1 MTRGADILVRA
12 LAAQNA
18 DLIFGVPGESYLSV
32 LDALVDQPD
41 LRFITTR
48 HESGAAFMADAYGKL
63 TGRPGICFVTRG
75 PGATNASI
83 GIHTAQQDSTPLVM
97 FVGQIARGMT
107 EREAFQEVDYRRYFG
122 HMAKWVAQID
132 DPARIPEFVNRAFH
146 TALSGRPGPVV
157 LALPEDV
164 LSADAG
170 DVEPTG
176 PARRIM
182 PAPRPE
188 DMAELGVLLAKAE
201 RPLVIAG
208 GGGWSAAT
216 ARMLSAWVEREGMP
230 VALEFRCQDYLD
242 NRNPN
247 YVGDAGIGMAPY
259 LAEMIRA
266 SDCLILIGAR
276 MGEMPTSGYTLLG
289 IPDTGKTLVHVH
301 PDAQELN
308 RVYYTD
314 LPMHAAAEAFLSAAL
329 STPASGSNAAWED
342 WRQAARRGYDASFE
356 VPPAPGSVDLAEIMQ
371 ELQQQLP
378 DDTIVTNGAGNYTVW
393 VHKLWIYKHYRTQ
406 LAPVSGAMGYGV
418 PAAVSAALVHPERTV
433 VCFAGDGCFLMTGQ
447 ELATAVHHRLK
458 ILFVVV
464 NNGILG
470 TIRMHQEREYPGR
483 VSATDLTNP
492 DFAAYARAFGA
503 WGGVVERT
511 EDFAAVLAEAQGA
524 DGPALIEIRVD
535 PEALTLRR
543 TLTDIRNG

>member
-32 LDALVDQPD
+32 LDALVDQPN

-48 HESGAAFMADAYGKL
+48 HEGGAAFMADAYGKL

-97 FVGQIARGMT
+97 FVGQIARGMA

-132 DPARIPEFVNRAFH
+132 DPARIPEFINRAFH
-146 TALSGRPGPVV
+146 TAQSGRPGPVV

-164 LSADAG
+164 LSADAAEAEAT
-170 DVEPTG
+170 D

-182 PAPRPE
+182 PAPRAQ
-188 DMAELGVLLAKAE
+188 DMAEFADVLARAE

-208 GGGWSAAT
+208 GGGWSAET
-216 ARMLSAWVEREGMP
+216 ARMLAAWVEREGLP

-242 NRNPN
+242 NRHPN
-247 YVGDAGIGMAPY
+247 YVGDAGIGMATY
-259 LAEMIRA
+259 LAEMIKA
-266 SDCLILIGAR
+266 SDCLILVGAR

-289 IPDTGKTLVHVH
+289 IPHTGKTLVHVH

-308 RVYYTD
+308 RVYYTT
-314 LPMHAAAEAFLSAAL
+314 LPMHAAAEAFLSSAL
-329 STPASGSNAAWED
+329 KAPTSDRKTKWD
-342 WRQAARRGYDASFE
+342 VWRQAGRRGYEASFK
-356 VPPAPGSVDLAEIMQ
+356 VPPAPGAVDLAEIMQ
-371 ELQQQLP
+371 DLQKQLP

-393 VHKLWIYKHYRTQ
+393 VHKLWTYKHYRTQ

-418 PAAVSAALVHPERTV
+418 PAAVAAALVHPDRAV

-447 ELATAVHHRLK
+447 ELATAVRHRLK
-458 ILFVVV
+458 ILFLVV
-464 NNGILG
+464 NNGLLG
-470 TIRMHQEREYPGR
+470 TIRMHQEREFPGR

-492 DFAAYARAFGA
+492 DFAAYARSFGA
-503 WGGVVERT
+503 WGGVVERS
-511 EDFAAVLAEAQGA
+511 EDFGAVLAQARA
-524 DGPALIEIRVD
+524 VDGPALIEIRVD

-543 TLTDIRNG
+543 TLTEIRNG